1 MAVRRRQA
9 SQCCAAGRG
18 SDELYRATREEH
30 PHVDYVSR
38 YFNFSTRQA
47 QITFE
52 TSCAACPGVIVA
64 LSALRR

>member
-1 MAVRRRQA
+1 VQ
-9 SQCCAAGRG
+9 Q
-18 SDELYRATREEH
+18 DEGVTSYTEPLEKNIRTSTM
-30 PHVDYVSR
+30 SR
-38 YFNFSTRQA
+38 VEFQFSTRQA